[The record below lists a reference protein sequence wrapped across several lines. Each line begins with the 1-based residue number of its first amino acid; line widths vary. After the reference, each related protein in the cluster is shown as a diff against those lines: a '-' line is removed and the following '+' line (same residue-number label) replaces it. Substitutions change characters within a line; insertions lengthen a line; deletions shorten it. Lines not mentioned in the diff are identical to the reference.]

1 MNKIINPFK
10 YNGSIKINSSKS
22 IFQRALAISCF
33 SKSEFTIVGDYNN
46 EDTTTAIQI
55 CKKIGLDIK
64 INKNELKVSGN
75 ISKNHEN
82 IEINSRESGLSTRI
96 FSVLLSSFFSQTK
109 INLEGTAKNRK
120 FDFSSLERLGIKI
133 NNSQESILIDGK
145 IKSGIIKLNNQN
157 TSQLLSALL
166 ITMPFLNGDSEIIC
180 KNLVSKNYVD
190 ITLEM
195 LKSLGIN
202 ILNKSYERF
211 IIKGNQKLKKNKIV
225 VEGDWSSAAFHFV
238 GAAISG
244 KVDIYGLNINSSQ
257 GDKEIIN
264 VLRKCGSKIKI
275 NNSYISVLKDKLIP
289 FVFDATDYPDLFPPL
304 IVLAS
309 CCEGDSIINGVDR
322 LVNKESNRALSLK
335 KEFSK
340 LGVDIN
346 QENNSFRITGKDFLD
361 ANEVSSH
368 LDHRIAMSL
377 SIAAIK
383 CKNPIT
389 INNSEVV
396 NKSYSRFF
404 EDLQKI
410 AQFN

>member
-75 ISKNHEN
+75 ISKNPEN

-190 ITLEM
+190 ITLAM

-322 LVNKESNRALSLK
+322 LINKESNRALSLK

-383 CKNPIT
+383 CKKPIT
-389 INNSEVV
+389 IINSEVV
-396 NKSYSRFF
+396 NKSYSTFF
-404 EDLQKI
+404 DDLEKI

>member
-195 LKSLGIN
+195 LQSLGIN

-244 KVDIYGLNINSSQ
+244 KVNIYGLNINSSQ

-322 LVNKESNRALSLK
+322 LINKESNRALSLK

-396 NKSYSRFF
+396 NKSYSRFYD
-404 EDLQKI
+404 DLEKI

>member
-109 INLEGTAKNRK
+109 INIEGTAKNRK

-133 NNSQESILIDGK
+133 NNSEESILIDGK

-244 KVDIYGLNINSSQ
+244 KVNIYGLNINSSQ

-275 NNSYISVLKDKLIP
+275 NNSYISVLKDRLIP

-304 IVLAS
+304 IVLAL

-322 LVNKESNRALSLK
+322 LINKESNRALSLK

-396 NKSYSRFF
+396 NKSYSRFYD
-404 EDLQKI
+404 DLEKI

>member
-190 ITLEM
+190 ITLAM
-195 LKSLGIN
+195 LKSLGIH

-322 LVNKESNRALSLK
+322 LINKESNRALSLK

-404 EDLQKI
+404 DDLEKI

>member
-75 ISKNHEN
+75 ISKNPEN

-195 LKSLGIN
+195 LKNLGIN

-322 LVNKESNRALSLK
+322 LINKESNRALSLK

-404 EDLQKI
+404 EDLEKI

>member
-75 ISKNHEN
+75 ISKNPEN

-180 KNLVSKNYVD
+180 KNVVSKNYVD

-322 LVNKESNRALSLK
+322 LINKESNRALSLK

-404 EDLQKI
+404 EDLEKI

>member
-75 ISKNHEN
+75 ISKNLEN

-109 INLEGTAKNRK
+109 INIEGTAKNRK

-195 LKSLGIN
+195 LKNLGIN

-264 VLRKCGSKIKI
+264 VLKKCGSKIKI

-322 LVNKESNRALSLK
+322 LINKESNRALSLK

-404 EDLQKI
+404 EDLEKI

>member
-1 MNKIINPFK
+1 MNKIINPYK

-75 ISKNHEN
+75 ISKNPEN

-133 NNSQESILIDGK
+133 NNSEESILIDGK

-157 TSQLLSALL
+157 TSQLLTALL

-322 LVNKESNRALSLK
+322 LINKESNRALSLK

-396 NKSYSRFF
+396 NKSYSRFYD
-404 EDLQKI
+404 DLEKI

>member
-75 ISKNHEN
+75 ISKNPEN

-133 NNSQESILIDGK
+133 NNSEESILIDGK

-275 NNSYISVLKDKLIP
+275 NNSYISVLKDRLIP

-322 LVNKESNRALSLK
+322 LINKESNRALILK

-340 LGVDIN
+340 LGVNIN
-346 QENNSFRITGKDFLD
+346 QENNSFRITGKNFLC
-361 ANEVSSH
+361 ANEVNSH

-383 CKNPIT
+383 CKSSIT
-389 INNSEVV
+389 IKNSEVV
-396 NKSYSRFF
+396 KKSYSRFYD
-404 EDLQKI
+404 DLEKI

>member
-64 INKNELKVSGN
+64 INKNELKVSGD
-75 ISKNHEN
+75 ISKNHEK

-109 INLEGTAKNRK
+109 INIEGTAKNRK

-133 NNSQESILIDGK
+133 NNSEESILIDGK

-157 TSQLLSALL
+157 TSQLLTALL
-166 ITMPFLNGDSEIIC
+166 ITMPFLNGESEIIC

-322 LVNKESNRALSLK
+322 LINKESNRALSLK

-389 INNSEVV
+389 IINSEVV

>member
-75 ISKNHEN
+75 ISKNPEN

-195 LKSLGIN
+195 LKNLGIN

-322 LVNKESNRALSLK
+322 LINKESNRALSLK

-346 QENNSFRITGKDFLD
+346 QENNSFRITGKEFLD

-404 EDLQKI
+404 EDLEKI

>member
-82 IEINSRESGLSTRI
+82 IEINSRESGLSTRM

-109 INLEGTAKNRK
+109 INIEGTAKNRK

-133 NNSQESILIDGK
+133 NNSEESILIDGK

-195 LKSLGIN
+195 LNSLGIN

-225 VEGDWSSAAFHFV
+225 VEGDWSSATFHFV

-275 NNSYISVLKDKLIP
+275 NNSYISVLKDRLIP

-322 LVNKESNRALSLK
+322 LINKESNRALSLK

-396 NKSYSRFF
+396 NKSYSRFYD
-404 EDLQKI
+404 DLEKI

>member
-64 INKNELKVSGN
+64 INKNELKVSGD

-133 NNSQESILIDGK
+133 NNSEESILIDGK

-289 FVFDATDYPDLFPPL
+289 FVFDATDCPDLFPPL

-404 EDLQKI
+404 EDLEKI

>member
-109 INLEGTAKNRK
+109 INIEGTAKNRK

-289 FVFDATDYPDLFPPL
+289 FVFDATDYPDLFPAL

-309 CCEGDSIINGVDR
+309 CCKGDSIINGVDR
-322 LVNKESNRALSLK
+322 LINKESNRALSLK

-404 EDLQKI
+404 EDLEKI

>member
-75 ISKNHEN
+75 ISKNPEN

-190 ITLEM
+190 ITLAM
-195 LKSLGIN
+195 LKSLGIQ

-322 LVNKESNRALSLK
+322 LINKESNRALSLK

-340 LGVDIN
+340 LGVNIN
-346 QENNSFRITGKDFLD
+346 HENNSFRITGKNFLC
-361 ANEVSSH
+361 ANEVNSH

-383 CKNPIT
+383 CKGSIT
-389 INNSEVV
+389 IINSEVV
-396 NKSYSRFF
+396 KKSYSRFYD
-404 EDLQKI
+404 DLEKI

>member
-22 IFQRALAISCF
+22 VFQRALAISCF

-46 EDTTTAIQI
+46 EDTITAIQI

-75 ISKNHEN
+75 ISKNPEN

-109 INLEGTAKNRK
+109 INFEGTAKNRK

-195 LKSLGIN
+195 LKNLGIN

-322 LVNKESNRALSLK
+322 LINKESNRALSLK

-404 EDLQKI
+404 EDLEKI

>member
-109 INLEGTAKNRK
+109 INIEGTAKNRK

-133 NNSQESILIDGK
+133 NNSEESILIDGK

-322 LVNKESNRALSLK
+322 LINKESNRALSLK

-389 INNSEVV
+389 IINSEVV

>member
-75 ISKNHEN
+75 ISKNLEN

-109 INLEGTAKNRK
+109 INIEGTAKNRK

-322 LVNKESNRALSLK
+322 LINKESNRALSLK

-404 EDLQKI
+404 EDLEKI

>member
-46 EDTTTAIQI
+46 EDTITAIQI

-75 ISKNHEN
+75 ISKNPEN

-133 NNSQESILIDGK
+133 NNSKESILIDGK

-157 TSQLLSALL
+157 TSQLLTALL

-322 LVNKESNRALSLK
+322 LINKESNRALSLK

-404 EDLQKI
+404 EDLEKI

>member
-75 ISKNHEN
+75 ISKNPEN

-195 LKSLGIN
+195 LKNLGIN

-225 VEGDWSSAAFHFV
+225 IEGDWSSAAFHFV

-322 LVNKESNRALSLK
+322 LINKESNRAFSLK

-404 EDLQKI
+404 EDLEKI

>member
-46 EDTTTAIQI
+46 EDTTTAIQV

-75 ISKNHEN
+75 ISKNPEN

-109 INLEGTAKNRK
+109 INLEGTPKNRK

-133 NNSQESILIDGK
+133 NNSEESILIDGK

-289 FVFDATDYPDLFPPL
+289 FVFDATDNPDLFPPL

-322 LVNKESNRALSLK
+322 LINKESNRALSLK

-396 NKSYSRFF
+396 NKSYSRFYD
-404 EDLQKI
+404 DLEKI

>member
-46 EDTTTAIQI
+46 EDTKTAIQI
-55 CKKIGLDIK
+55 CKKIGLDIR

-75 ISKNHEN
+75 ISNNNEN

-109 INLEGTAKNRK
+109 INIEGTAKNRK

-190 ITLEM
+190 ITLDM

-309 CCEGDSIINGVDR
+309 CCEGDSIINGIDR
-322 LVNKESNRALSLK
+322 LINKESNRALSLK

-404 EDLQKI
+404 EDLEKI

>member
-75 ISKNHEN
+75 ISKNPEN

-109 INLEGTAKNRK
+109 INIEGTAKNRK

-133 NNSQESILIDGK
+133 NNSEESILIDGK

-195 LKSLGIN
+195 LKNLGIN

-322 LVNKESNRALSLK
+322 LINKESNRALSLK

-396 NKSYSRFF
+396 NKSYSRFYD
-404 EDLQKI
+404 DLEKI

>member
-75 ISKNHEN
+75 ISKNPDN

-96 FSVLLSSFFSQTK
+96 FSVLLPSFFSQTK
-109 INLEGTAKNRK
+109 INLEVTAKNRK

-133 NNSQESILIDGK
+133 NNSEESILINGK

-157 TSQLLSALL
+157 TSQLLTALL

-322 LVNKESNRALSLK
+322 LINKESNRALILK

-340 LGVDIN
+340 LGVNIN
-346 QENNSFRITGKDFLD
+346 QENNSFRITGKNFLC
-361 ANEVSSH
+361 ANEVNSH

-383 CKNPIT
+383 CKSSIT

-396 NKSYSRFF
+396 KKSYSRFYD
-404 EDLQKI
+404 DLEKI

>member
-75 ISKNHEN
+75 ISKNPEN

-195 LKSLGIN
+195 LQSLGIN
-202 ILNKSYERF
+202 IINKSYERF

-322 LVNKESNRALSLK
+322 LINKESNRALSLK

-396 NKSYSRFF
+396 NKSYSRFYD
-404 EDLQKI
+404 DLEKI

>member
-109 INLEGTAKNRK
+109 INIEGTAKNRK

-133 NNSQESILIDGK
+133 NNSEESILIDGK

-275 NNSYISVLKDKLIP
+275 SNSHISVLKDRLIP

-309 CCEGDSIINGVDR
+309 CCEGDSIINGVNR
-322 LVNKESNRALSLK
+322 LINKESNRALSLK

-340 LGVDIN
+340 LGVNIS
-346 QENNSFRITGKDFLD
+346 QENNSFRITGKNFLC
-361 ANEVSSH
+361 ANEVNSH

-383 CKNPIT
+383 CKSSIT

-396 NKSYSRFF
+396 KKSYSRFYD
-404 EDLQKI
+404 DLEKI

>member
-120 FDFSSLERLGIKI
+120 FDLSSLERLGIKI

-322 LVNKESNRALSLK
+322 LINKESNRALSLK

-404 EDLQKI
+404 EDLEKI

>member
-133 NNSQESILIDGK
+133 NNSEESILIDGK

-322 LVNKESNRALSLK
+322 LINKESNRALILK

-340 LGVDIN
+340 LGVNIN
-346 QENNSFRITGKDFLD
+346 QENNSFRITGKNFLC
-361 ANEVSSH
+361 ANEVNSH

-383 CKNPIT
+383 CKSSIT

-396 NKSYSRFF
+396 KKSYSRFYD
-404 EDLQKI
+404 DLEKI

>member
-75 ISKNHEN
+75 ISKNLEN

-109 INLEGTAKNRK
+109 INIEGTAKNRK

-133 NNSQESILIDGK
+133 NNSEESILIDGK

-275 NNSYISVLKDKLIP
+275 NNSYISVSKDKLIP

-304 IVLAS
+304 IVLAL

-322 LVNKESNRALSLK
+322 LINKESNRALSLK

-340 LGVDIN
+340 LGVDITH
-346 QENNSFRITGKDFLD
+346 ENNSFRITGKEFLD

-383 CKNPIT
+383 CRSSIT

-396 NKSYSRFF
+396 KKSYSRFYD
-404 EDLQKI
+404 DLEKI

>member
-75 ISKNHEN
+75 ISKNPEN

-289 FVFDATDYPDLFPPL
+289 FVFDATDCPDLFPPL

-361 ANEVSSH
+361 ANEVSAH

-389 INNSEVV
+389 IINSEVV

>member
-55 CKKIGLDIK
+55 CKKIGLEIK

-75 ISKNHEN
+75 ISKNPEN

-190 ITLEM
+190 ITLSM

-322 LVNKESNRALSLK
+322 LINKESNRALSLK

-404 EDLQKI
+404 EDLEKI

>member
-75 ISKNHEN
+75 ISKNLEN

-133 NNSQESILIDGK
+133 NNSEESILIDGK

-195 LKSLGIN
+195 LQSLGIN

-322 LVNKESNRALSLK
+322 LINKESNRALSLK

-396 NKSYSRFF
+396 NKSYSRFYD
-404 EDLQKI
+404 DLEKI

>member
-75 ISKNHEN
+75 ISKDHEN

-322 LVNKESNRALSLK
+322 LINKESNRALSLK

-404 EDLQKI
+404 EDLEKI

>member
-33 SKSEFTIVGDYNN
+33 SKSEFIIVGDYNN

-75 ISKNHEN
+75 ISKNPEN

-133 NNSQESILIDGK
+133 NNSEESILIDGK

-404 EDLQKI
+404 EDLEKI

>member
-75 ISKNHEN
+75 ISKNPEN

-322 LVNKESNRALSLK
+322 LINKESNRALSLK

-404 EDLQKI
+404 EDLEKI

>member
-33 SKSEFTIVGDYNN
+33 SKSEFIIVGDYNN

-75 ISKNHEN
+75 ISKNPEN

-195 LKSLGIN
+195 LKNLGIN

-322 LVNKESNRALSLK
+322 LINKESNRALSLK

-404 EDLQKI
+404 EDLEKI

>member
-75 ISKNHEN
+75 ISKNLEN

-322 LVNKESNRALSLK
+322 LINKESNRALSLK

-404 EDLQKI
+404 EDLEKI

>member
-109 INLEGTAKNRK
+109 INIEGTAKNRK

-133 NNSQESILIDGK
+133 NNSEESILIDGK
-145 IKSGIIKLNNQN
+145 MKSGIIKLNNQN

-202 ILNKSYERF
+202 VLNKSYERF

-322 LVNKESNRALSLK
+322 LINKESNRALSLK

-346 QENNSFRITGKDFLD
+346 HENNSFRITGKDFLD

-396 NKSYSRFF
+396 NKSYSRFYD
-404 EDLQKI
+404 DLEKI